1 MPSNFSFDLFKMIR
15 TSYFPR
21 VTTYPLP
28 CNLDC
33 LTCLDCCHIG
43 QLDSHQS
50 NLRKETFDSSSQTKH
65 ALGFDI
71 TQSHIPGIV
80 EYQRNLANYT
90 NYISSCAQQ
99 LVKEAVF
106 WFCIPKQNQ
115 IQIHQHISIHSP
127 KTRQKKHKHT
137 RVQERSLVKRA
148 TLLVYPDCSRHL
160 GRWNEMINGIFLA
173 FPTAPRNAD

>member
-1 MPSNFSFDLFKMIR
+1 MYIFIFIQFYTQTVTYRKVSNMVMPPNFSLDLFKMIR

-71 TQSHIPGIV
+71 TQITHTWNCRVSKK
-80 EYQRNLANYT
+80 L
-90 NYISSCAQQ
+90 SQ
-99 LVKEAVF
+99 L
-106 WFCIPKQNQ
+106 
-115 IQIHQHISIHSP
+115 
-127 KTRQKKHKHT
+127 HKLHLIMCT
-137 RVQERSLVKRA
+137 ATSERSCVLVLHSKA
-148 TLLVYPDCSRHL
+148 TS
-160 GRWNEMINGIFLA
+160 N
-173 FPTAPRNAD
+173 